1 MRKSVMPIG
10 RPLKALVLAP
20 DEQAKLQL
28 MARRPKTDQ
37 RTAQRAGIVLDCA
50 AGLKLRPSVA

>member
-1 MRKSVMPIG
+1 MPIG